1 MIIVFIVIAITLLL
15 VALGIWQT
23 FLVGGK
29 DLRDPIAEHARMH
42 ELGIAHGH
50 NERSSQ

>member
-23 FLVGGK
+23 FGTGGK
-29 DLRDPIAEHARMH
+29 DLRDPIGEHARMH

-50 NERSSQ
+50 NERRSQ